1 MADAKDIPT
10 SFPSKEDNALVLTEN
25 MQALTEVLDLLLEL
39 GNIDIEET
47 IHRFLK
53 FTGSHTRASRAYIF
67 ELLSN
72 DIISNTYEWVA
83 DGIPSNIHAMS
94 MLPVDDF
101 FAYLLKHELIAEDIR
116 ILSDF
121 LQSSLKKYGVKAI
134 AAMPLTL
141 NNKTVGFVGFI
152 DTLKHR
158 TYSREEHLLL
168 HHFADMATIL
178 LERRNNE
185 RMIANSIQIMQTVT
199 DNAQGLIFVSDLQ
212 TRELLFVNNGAAAL
226 LGKSVDEVVDE
237 QILICDACKIA
248 LNISCDNC
256 PHHSCDGEPLDIVHE
271 RSSWECE
278 SRAQGK
284 WYLAQNSYATW
295 IDGRDVLIENLT
307 DITRQ
312 KEYEMQL
319 EYIAS
324 RDGMTGIYNREWGHR
339 FIQAFIDNSVSLH
352 TLTFIDIDGLKR
364 VNDEHGHKAGD
375 SMILKVVELINHHV
389 RKGDIFCRWGG
400 DEFILITPGGI
411 DSANLILERIKKALT
426 IHNESKSTPY
436 LIDFSYGMAEID
448 HNREQTLDSIIQEAD
463 NYMYQHKTSKWTS

>member
-1 MADAKDIPT
+1 MAESKD
-10 SFPSKEDNALVLTEN
+10 FPVSSPSNEDNALVLTKN

-47 IHRFLK
+47 ILRFLK

-67 ELLSN
+67 ELVSD

-83 DGIPSNIHAMS
+83 DGIPSNIHAMT
-94 MLPVDDF
+94 MLPKDDF
-101 FAYLLKHELIAEDIR
+101 FTYLLEQGLIAEDIR
-116 ILSDF
+116 TLPDF

-134 AAMPLTL
+134 AAIPITL

-152 DTLKHR
+152 DTIKHR
-158 TYSREEHLLL
+158 LYSYEEHLLL

-178 LERRNNE
+178 LARRNNE
-185 RMIANSIQIMQTVT
+185 RMITNSIQIMQTVT
-199 DNAQGLIFVSDLQ
+199 DNAQGLIFVSDMH
-212 TRELLFVNNGAAAL
+212 TRELLFVNSGVAAL
-226 LGKSVDEVVDE
+226 LGKTVDEVVNGRV
-237 QILICDACKIA
+237 LVCDACKIA

-256 PHHSCDGEPLDIVHE
+256 PQSVCDEERLDRVLE

-278 SRAQGK
+278 SLAQGK
-284 WYLAQNSYATW
+284 WFLAQNSYATW

-352 TLTFIDIDGLKR
+352 TLTFIDIDGLKM
-364 VNDEHGHKAGD
+364 VNDEYGHKAGD
-375 SMILKVVELINHHV
+375 FMILKIVELINKHI

-411 DSANLILERIKKALT
+411 DSARLILERIKKALT
-426 IHNESKSTPY
+426 VHNDSKSTPY

-448 HNREQTLDSIIQEAD
+448 HKQEQTLDSIIQEAD
-463 NYMYQHKTSKWTS
+463 KLMYQHKTTK

>member
-1 MADAKDIPT
+1 MTETNDTPK
-10 SFPSKEDNALVLTEN
+10 SSPSKEDNAFVLTED
-25 MQALTEVLDLLLEL
+25 MQTLTEVLNLLLEL

-47 IHRFLK
+47 ILRFLK

-67 ELLSN
+67 ELISD

-83 DGIPSNIHAMS
+83 GGIPANIHAMS

-101 FAYLLKHELIAEDIR
+101 FAYLLEHGLIAEDIR
-116 ILSDF
+116 TLPDF
-121 LQSSLKKYGVKAI
+121 LQKSLERYGVKAI
-134 AAMPLTL
+134 AAIPIAL
-141 NNKTVGFVGFI
+141 NNKTIGFVGFI
-152 DTLKHR
+152 DTIKHR
-158 TYSREEHLLL
+158 LYSYEEHLLL

-185 RMIANSIQIMQTVT
+185 RMIANSMQIMQTVT
-199 DNAQGLIFVSDLQ
+199 DNAQGLIFVSDMQ
-212 TRELLFVNNGAAAL
+212 SRELLFVNSSVAAL
-226 LGKSVDEVVDE
+226 LRKTVDEVVNE

-256 PHHSCDGEPLDIVHE
+256 PHYSCDGEPLDVVHE

-339 FIQAFIDNSVSLH
+339 FIQAFIDNSVNLH
-352 TLTFIDIDGLKR
+352 TLTFIDIDGLKK

-375 SMILKVVELINHHV
+375 FMILKIVELINRHV
-389 RKGDIFCRWGG
+389 RKGDILCRWGG

-411 DSANLILERIKKALT
+411 NSAELILDRIKKALT
-426 IHNESKSTPY
+426 VHNESKSTPY

-448 HNREQTLDSIIQEAD
+448 PKREQTLDSIIQEAD
-463 NYMYQHKTSKWTS
+463 NLMYKHKTSK

>member
-1 MADAKDIPT
+1 MAESKDIPM
-10 SFPSKEDNALVLTEN
+10 SSPSNEDNALVLTEN
-25 MQALTEVLDLLLEL
+25 KDALTEVLNLLLEL

-47 IHRFLK
+47 ISRFLK

-67 ELLSN
+67 ELLSD

-83 DGIPSNIHAMS
+83 DGIPSNIQAMT
-94 MLPVDDF
+94 MLPKDDF
-101 FAYLLKHELIAEDIR
+101 FTYLLEQGLIAEDIR
-116 ILSDF
+116 TLPDF
-121 LQSSLKKYGVKAI
+121 LQNSLNRYGVKAI
-134 AAMPLTL
+134 AAIPITL
-141 NNKTVGFVGFI
+141 NNKTIGFVGFI
-152 DTLKHR
+152 DTVRHR
-158 TYSREEHLLL
+158 LYSYEEHLLL

-185 RMIANSIQIMQTVT
+185 RMITNSIQIMQTVT
-199 DNAQGLIFVSDLQ
+199 DNVQGLITVSDLQ
-212 TRELLFVNNGAAAL
+212 SKELLFVNSSVAAL
-226 LGKSVDEVVDE
+226 LGKTVDEVVTE
-237 QILICDACKIA
+237 HILICDACKIA
-248 LNISCDNC
+248 LDISCDNC
-256 PHHSCDGEPLDIVHE
+256 PHNANDEEGLDGVLE

-278 SRAQGK
+278 SLAQGK

-339 FIQAFIDNSVSLH
+339 FIQAFIDNSVALH
-352 TLTFIDIDGLKR
+352 TLTFIDIDGLKK
-364 VNDEHGHKAGD
+364 VNDVHGHKAGD
-375 SMILKVVELINHHV
+375 SMILKIVELINKHV

-426 IHNESKSTPY
+426 IYNESKSTPY

-448 HNREQTLDSIIQEAD
+448 PKREQTLDSIIQEAD
-463 NYMYQHKTSKWTS
+463 NLMYKHKTSK